1 MSATTTIEYKGI
13 DTSKPMEIG
22 KTYRIT
28 VQGPLRA
35 AASDQIMDAIKAQLD
50 KGAPAGHRFIIDL
63 TRFQVLG
70 VGGAVIDDWKGLS
83 QYTAIRF
90 PIMLTEV

>member
-1 MSATTTIEYKGI
+1 MSSNIEFKGV
-13 DTSKPMEIG
+13 DPAKPLELNRW
-22 KTYRIT
+22 YRIT
-28 VQGPLRA
+28 VDGPMRA
-35 AASDQIMDAIKAQLD
+35 GSADAIMDSVKAQLD